1 MDLAS
6 RDTISP
12 RFQLIHHRLML
23 FPHRTLELGDGDEL
37 VSRGENGVDELVSE
51 RDSWIDRAEVIVE
64 NQRGESRGS
73 KLVGMSR
80 GEWAGGRF

>member
-12 RFQLIHHRLML
+12 RFQLIHHRLKL

-37 VSRGENGVDELVSE
+37 VSRGGIGVDELVSE
-51 RDSWIDRAEVIVE
+51 RDSWIGIVEVIVE
-64 NQRGESRGS
+64 NRREGNQGL
-73 KLVGMSR
+73 KLVGMSE
-80 GEWAGGRF
+80 GEWAGGKF